1 MPTYEYYCTKC
12 KGTFEFFQSMKDA
25 PVEICPEKACL
36 RPKWGKGK
44 VKRQLGTGA
53 GLIFKGSGF
62 YITDYRSEGYKEA
75 AKKDTAAP
83 AAAAGSESQPKTEAK
98 PAAKTESKSSKPSKP
113 SGKE

>member
-12 KGTFEFFQSMKDA
+12 KGTFEFFQSMKDTA
-25 PVEICPEKACL
+25 VEICPEKACL
-36 RPKWGKGK
+36 RAKWGKGK

-75 AKKDTAAP
+75 AKKDTATP
-83 AAAAGSESQPKTEAK
+83 AASPESKPKTETK
-98 PAAKTESKSSKPSKP
+98 PAAKNEARSSKPGP
-113 SGKE
+113 APGKE